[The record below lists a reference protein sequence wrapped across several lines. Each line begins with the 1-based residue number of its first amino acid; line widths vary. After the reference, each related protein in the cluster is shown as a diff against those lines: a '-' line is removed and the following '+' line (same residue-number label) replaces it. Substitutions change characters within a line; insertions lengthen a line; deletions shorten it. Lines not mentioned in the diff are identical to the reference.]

1 MNKQQSDVLLAI
13 AKHGYENQRTLAEQS
28 GCSLGV
34 VNSALK
40 TLAADG
46 FLSGN
51 NSLSQKAKKLLD
63 VEKPKRAV
71 ILAAG
76 LGLRMIPINNEFPK
90 ALLEVKGETLIE
102 RQISQLNDVGI
113 TDITVVVGFMRER
126 FEYLIDKCGVSLA
139 VNRDYALKNNLHSLA
154 LVKDRL
160 ENAYIVPS
168 DIYSAENPFSE
179 YELYP
184 WYAVTDEKTDRSD
197 VRVNRREELVCVK
210 PQEQGNAMIGIAY
223 LNSAAAKTVKARL
236 CKYRTDPAYDGSF
249 WEDTLYTDGKADV
262 FARVLKKSA
271 VLEVNTY
278 EQLRSL
284 DSGSRSLRTEI
295 IKTVERVMRVDENKI
310 KNIAIQ
316 KKGMTNRSFIFDC
329 ENKRYIMRIPG
340 EGTEMLINRAEEAN
354 VYGVV
359 NGKGLSDDV
368 VYINPENGYKIT
380 EFLKGS
386 RCCDA
391 YNPQDV
397 ARCMEKLR
405 EFHSTKLSVDHV
417 FDIFGKIDFYESLW
431 NGVPSGYGDYA
442 ETKANVFSLKS
453 FIDENALPYQ
463 LTHIDAVPDNF
474 LFYNDENGNERIR
487 LIDWEYAA
495 MQDPHV
501 DIAMFAI
508 YALYGR
514 DEIEALIDAYFTNGC
529 SKKTRIKIYCYIA
542 ACGLCWSNWC
552 EYKRNLGVEFGE
564 YSLKQYRYAKEYY
577 RIARA
582 ATEELTEE

>member
-1 MNKQQSDVLLAI
+1 MNKQQYDVLLAL
-13 AKHGYENQRTLAEQS
+13 AEHGFENQRTLADNS
-28 GCSLGV
+28 ACSLGV

-40 TLAADG
+40 TLAEGG
-46 FLSGN
+46 FLGEN
-51 NSLSQKAKKLLD
+51 NALTQKAKKLLD
-63 VEKPKRAV
+63 GKKPKRAV

-76 LGLRMIPINNEFPK
+76 LGLRMIPINTETPK

-102 RQISQLNDVGI
+102 RQIRHLKEVGI
-113 TDITVVVGFMRER
+113 TDITVVVGFMKER

-139 VNRDYALKNNLHSLA
+139 VNNMYAVKNNLHSLA
-154 LVKDRL
+154 LVADKL

-168 DIYSAENPFSE
+168 DIYCAENPFSKL
-179 YELYP
+179 ELYP
-184 WYAVTDEKTDRSD
+184 WYAVTDEKTDKSD
-197 VRVNRREELVCVK
+197 VRVNRKGELVSRK
-210 PQEQGNAMIGIAY
+210 LQEQGNAMIGVAY
-223 LNSAAAKTVKARL
+223 LDSAAAKTVKERL
-236 CKYRTDPAYDGSF
+236 CEYNRNPSYDGSF
-249 WEDTLYTDGKADV
+249 WEDTLYTDGKMDV
-262 FARVLKKSA
+262 FARVLSGDK

-278 EQLRSL
+278 EQLRSV
-284 DSGSRSLRTEI
+284 DKGSRSLRAEI
-295 IKTVERVMRVDENKI
+295 IKTVERVMQVDENKI
-310 KNIAIQ
+310 ENITVQ
-316 KKGMTNRSFIFDC
+316 KKGMTNRSFLFDC
-329 ENKRYIMRIPG
+329 DNKRYIMRIPG
-340 EGTEMLINRAEEAN
+340 EGTDMLINRAEEAE

-380 EFLKGS
+380 EFLKDS

-391 YNPQDV
+391 YDPQDV
-397 ARCMEKLR
+397 ARCMERLR
-405 EFHSTKLSVDHV
+405 EFHAMKLSVDHT

-431 NGVPSGYGDYA
+431 NGMPSEYGDYA
-442 ETKANVFSLKS
+442 ETKQNVFSLKS

-474 LFYNDENGNERIR
+474 LFYKDENGNEQIR

-529 SKKTRIKIYCYIA
+529 SKQTRIKIYCYIA

-582 ATEELTEE
+582 EMEKLTEE